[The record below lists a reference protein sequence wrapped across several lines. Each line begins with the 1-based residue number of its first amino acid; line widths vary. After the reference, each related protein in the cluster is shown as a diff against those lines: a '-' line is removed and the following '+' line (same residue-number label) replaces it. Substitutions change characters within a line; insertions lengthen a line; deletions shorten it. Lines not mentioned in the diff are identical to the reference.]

1 MFMLLTHSR
10 GCSKGLL
17 ASSKGRIHYDSL
29 NMVSG
34 VFKRSEKYVYIL
46 FTQARPVQLT
56 LTYQNPFWI
65 NCVRPEKNIS
75 SFILS
80 DWILR
85 TINGMYII
93 SRIVVIS
100 IKS

>member
-1 MFMLLTHSR
+1 MFRLLTHSR

-29 NMVSG
+29 NMLSG

-65 NCVRPEKNIS
+65 NWVRPEKNI

-80 DWILR
+80 DWILN

-93 SRIVVIS
+93 YRIVVIS
-100 IKS
+100 I